1 MQYLKEKKDDGVIA
15 GVAKEIEHML
25 ARGQL
30 DLPITL
36 CFAASRSDEFV
47 LHQLLKRGLDPN
59 ETDNNGR
66 TALVIQDTLL
76 DNLFLQYVNL
86 NYYILCLNL
95 KVRMLILLTAY
106 SSFQWE

>member
-15 GVAKEIEHML
+15 GVAREIEHML
-25 ARGQL
+25 SRGQL

-36 CFAASRSDEFV
+36 CFAASRGDDFV

-66 TALVIQDTLL
+66 TALVIQHT
-76 DNLFLQYVNL
+76 FLVPVIFEVQ
-86 NYYILCLNL
+86 IIFCLNSEP
-95 KVRMLILLTAY
+95 KSYGDDLLTAY